1 LLQRRCPCGG
11 STEQDGETDQ
21 KRKQITAHV

>member
-1 LLQRRCPCGG
+1 LLQRRRPCGG